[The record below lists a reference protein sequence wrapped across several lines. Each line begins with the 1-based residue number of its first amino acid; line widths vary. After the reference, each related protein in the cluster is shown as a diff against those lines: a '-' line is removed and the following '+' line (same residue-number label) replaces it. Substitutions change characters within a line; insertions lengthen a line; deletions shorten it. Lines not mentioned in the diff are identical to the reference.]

1 MAGTATTHEASV
13 ARSAVATAPGTHA
26 GAFVTM
32 DWVLLLVPALLFGG
46 SFLLM
51 AEGLEALAP
60 GVVTFGRIAAGFLTL
75 ACVPAA
81 RAPID
86 RSAWPRIALLGFT
99 WMALPLSLYPLAQQH
114 LESAVA
120 GMINGGTPLL
130 VAMISSVLLGRL
142 PGFRQRV
149 GLLVGLAGIVLV
161 SLPSLGR
168 GGNSVVG
175 VLMVLGAI
183 TGYGFSFN
191 LTVPLQQTYGALP
204 VIFRAQAVAVLLTL
218 PGLAIG
224 IGSSDAE
231 IRPMLAVLALG
242 AGGTAIA
249 YVCITAL
256 AGRVGST
263 RSSIVTYV
271 STPVAI
277 ALGVLVRGDS
287 ITPIQLVGVALILSG
302 AWSASR
308 AEG

>member
-1 MAGTATTHEASV
+1 M
-13 ARSAVATAPGTHA
+13 ARSAVGTVAGTHG
-26 GAFVTM
+26 GAFAAT
-32 DWVLLLVPALLFGG
+32 DWLLLLIPAVLFGG

-51 AEGLEALAP
+51 AEGLESLAP
-60 GVVTFGRIAAGFLTL
+60 GAVTFGRIAAGLLTL
-75 ACVPAA
+75 AFVPAA
-81 RAPID
+81 RAPIP
-86 RSAWPRIALLGFT
+86 RSAWPQIGLLGFT
-99 WMALPLSLYPLAQQH
+99 WMALPLTLYPLAQQH

-130 VAMISSVLLGRL
+130 VAAISSVLLRRL
-142 PGFRQRV
+142 PGIRQRV
-149 GLLVGLAGIVLV
+149 GLIVGLAGIVLV

-168 GGNSVVG
+168 GGNSVMG
-175 VLMVLGAI
+175 VVMVLGAI

-191 LTVPLQQTYGALP
+191 LTVPLQQAHGALP
-204 VIFRAQAVAVLLTL
+204 VIFRAQAVALLL
-218 PGLAIG
+218 SVPGLWIG
-224 IGSSDAE
+224 VPSSSFE
-231 IRPMLAVLALG
+231 VRPVLAVVALG
-242 AGGTAIA
+242 VGGTAIA

-287 ITPIQLVGVALILSG
+287 VRPLQLVGVVLILSG
-302 AWSASR
+302 AFSASR